1 MANNS
6 VPYGFV
12 GIQDLYS
19 QRVQQAGPERIWD
32 AIAASLAE
40 YNRVANAIVGVWS
53 QPTTVAME
61 QVELPGSGT
70 LQPLDE
76 WGNPLPVQ
84 PSGYYQVAYPIQGGG
99 TAFGDNRVTRAIM
112 TVEEVAR
119 LTMDA
124 MQRDKD
130 WLIRHALAALFTNT
144 TWTYTDKVGPNGS
157 KGLGSITIQPL
168 ANSDSVTYARKGAL
182 SASTDTHYLA
192 QASAVADATNPFPTI
207 KAELDEH
214 PSNSG
219 PVVAYIP
226 SDMVSSV
233 AALTEFV
240 EVTDPDIRYGANSDV
255 LAANGEAMVGPGKEV
270 IGKTKSGVWV
280 VDTPIMPSTYILAIS
295 TGGGAP
301 LRMREYPAPELQGFF
316 LEQHS
321 PDGNR
326 QESRFIRYAGF
337 GVRNRVSALVMRT
350 GNGSYA
356 IPSGYTAPLAV

>member
-1 MANNS
+1 MANS

-12 GIQDLYS
+12 GISDLYA
-19 QRVQQAGPERIWD
+19 QRVQQAGPERVFQAVAD
-32 AIAASLAE
+32 SVQE
-40 YNRVANAIVGVWS
+40 DTRVANAIVGAWS
-53 QPTTVAME
+53 EPTMLAME

-124 MQRDKD
+124 MQKDKD
-130 WLIRHALAALFTNT
+130 WLIRHALAAIFTNT
-144 TWTYTDKVGPNGS
+144 TWSYTDKVGPNGS
-157 KGLGSITIQPL
+157 KGLGAITIQPL
-168 ANSDSVTYARKGAL
+168 ANSDAVVYARKGTL
-182 SASTDTHYLA
+182 GSAVDTHYLA
-192 QASAVADATNPFPTI
+192 QSAAVADATNPFPTI

-219 PVVAYIP
+219 PVVAYIAT
-226 SDMVSSV
+226 DQV
-233 AALTEFV
+233 ATTVALTEFV
-240 EVTDPDIRYGANSDV
+240 EVTDPDIRYGADSDV

-270 IGKTKSGVWV
+270 LGKTKSGVWV
-280 VDTPIMPSTYILAIS
+280 VEAPIIPSGYMIAVS

-301 LRMREYPAPELQGFF
+301 LRMREYPAPELQGLF
-316 LEQHS
+316 LEQYS

-326 QESRFIRYAGF
+326 QETRLIRYAGF
-337 GVRNRVSALVMRT
+337 GVRNRVAALVQRI
-350 GNGSYA
+350 GNSSYA
-356 IPSGYTAPLAV
+356 IPSGYTAPLPV

>member
-1 MANNS
+1 MANS

-12 GIQDLYS
+12 GIQDLYA
-19 QRVQQAGPERIWD
+19 QRVQQAGPERVWD
-32 AIAASLAE
+32 AIAQSLGE
-40 YNRVANAIVGVWS
+40 YTRVANAIMGSWS
-53 QPTTVAME
+53 QPTMLAME

-99 TAFGDNRVTRAIM
+99 TAFGDNRVTRAVM

-144 TWTYTDKVGPNGS
+144 TWSFTDKIGPNGS
-157 KGLGSITIQPL
+157 KGLGAITIQPL
-168 ANSDSVTYARKGAL
+168 ANSDTVTYARKGSLAPT
-182 SASTDTHYLA
+182 TDTHYLA
-192 QASAVADATNPFPTI
+192 QSAAIDDSHNPFPTI

-219 PVVAYIP
+219 PIVAYVAT
-226 SDMVSSV
+226 DLVSTV
-233 AALTEFV
+233 TALTEFV
-240 EVTDPDIRYGANSDV
+240 EVNDPDIRYGADNDTLS
-255 LAANGEAMVGPGKEV
+255 ANGAAFIGPGKEV
-270 IGKTKSGVWV
+270 LGKTKSGVWV
-280 VDTPIMPSTYILAIS
+280 VETPILPSTYMIAVS

-301 LRMREYPAPELQGFF
+301 LRMREYSAPELQGLF
-316 LEQHS
+316 LENHS
-321 PDGNR
+321 PDGN
-326 QESRFIRYAGF
+326 QMISRFIRYAGF
-337 GVRNRVSALVMRT
+337 GVRNRVAALCMRI
-350 GNGSYA
+350 GNSSYA
-356 IPSGYTAPLAV
+356 IPTGYTAPLAV

>member
-1 MANNS
+1 MANS

-12 GIQDLYS
+12 GISDLYA
-19 QRVQQAGPERIWD
+19 QRVQQAGPERVFQAVAD
-32 AIAASLAE
+32 SVQE
-40 YNRVANAIVGVWS
+40 YTRVANAIVGAWS
-53 QPTTVAME
+53 EPTMLAME

-124 MQRDKD
+124 MQKDKD
-130 WLIRHALAALFTNT
+130 WLIRHALAAIFTNT
-144 TWTYTDKVGPNGS
+144 TWSYTDKVGPNGS
-157 KGLGSITIQPL
+157 KGLGAITIQPL
-168 ANSDSVTYARKGAL
+168 ANGDTVVYARKGTL
-182 SASTDTHYLA
+182 GSAVDTHYLA
-192 QASAVADATNPFPTI
+192 QSAAVADATNPFPTI

-219 PVVAYIP
+219 PVVAYIAT
-226 SDMVSSV
+226 DQV
-233 AALTEFV
+233 ATTVALTEFV
-240 EVTDPDIRYGANSDV
+240 EVTDPDIRYGADSDV

-270 IGKTKSGVWV
+270 LGKTKSGVWV
-280 VDTPIMPSTYILAIS
+280 VEAPIIPSGYMIAVS

-301 LRMREYPAPELQGFF
+301 LRMREYPAPELQGLF
-316 LEQHS
+316 LEQYS

-326 QESRFIRYAGF
+326 QETRLIRYAGF
-337 GVRNRVSALVMRT
+337 GVRNRVAALVQRI
-350 GNGSYA
+350 GNSSYA
-356 IPSGYTAPLAV
+356 IPSGYTAPLPV

>member
-1 MANNS
+1 MANS

-12 GIQDLYS
+12 GIQDLYA
-19 QRVQQAGPERIWD
+19 QRVQVAGPERIWQ
-32 AIAASLAE
+32 AIADSVEE
-40 YNRVANAIVGVWS
+40 YTRVANAIVGVWS
-53 QPTTVAME
+53 EPTMIAQE

-99 TAFGDNRVTRAIM
+99 TAFGDNRVTRAVM

-130 WLIRHALAALFTNT
+130 WLIRHAMAALFTNT
-144 TWTYTDKVGPNGS
+144 TWTYVDKIGANGT

-168 ANSDSVTYARKGAL
+168 ANGDTVTYARKGAL
-182 SASTDTHYLA
+182 TPATDTHYLA
-192 QASAVADATNPFPTI
+192 QAQAVADATNPFPTI

-219 PVVAYIP
+219 PIVAYIP
-226 SDMVSSV
+226 SDMTSAV

-240 EVTDPDIRYGANSDV
+240 EVTDPDIRYGADSDI
-255 LAANGEAMVGPGKEV
+255 LAANGEAMIGPGKEV
-270 IGKTKSGVWV
+270 LGKTKSGVWIV
-280 VDTPIMPSTYILAIS
+280 EAPIVPSTYIMAFS

-301 LRMREYPAPELQGFF
+301 LRMRQYPAPELQGLF

-326 QESRFIRYAGF
+326 QETRLIRYAGF
-337 GVRNRVSALVMRT
+337 GVRNRVAAAVMRI
-350 GNGSYA
+350 GNSSYA
-356 IPSGYTAPLAV
+356 IPSGYTAPLPV

>member
-1 MANNS
+1 MANS

-12 GIQDLYS
+12 GISDLYA
-19 QRVQQAGPERIWD
+19 QRVQQAGPERVFQAVAD
-32 AIAASLAE
+32 SVQE
-40 YNRVANAIVGVWS
+40 YTRVANAIVGAWS
-53 QPTTVAME
+53 EPTMLAME

-124 MQRDKD
+124 MQKDKD
-130 WLIRHALAALFTNT
+130 WLIRHALAAIFTNT
-144 TWTYTDKVGPNGS
+144 TWSYTDKVGPNGS
-157 KGLGSITIQPL
+157 KGLGAITIQPL
-168 ANSDSVTYARKGAL
+168 ANSDTVVYARKGTL
-182 SASTDTHYLA
+182 GSAVDTHYLA
-192 QASAVADATNPFPTI
+192 QSAAVADATNPFPTI

-219 PVVAYIP
+219 PVVAYIAT
-226 SDMVSSV
+226 DQV
-233 AALTEFV
+233 ATTVALTEFV
-240 EVTDPDIRYGANSDV
+240 EVTDPDIRYGADSDV

-270 IGKTKSGVWV
+270 LGKTKSGVWV
-280 VDTPIMPSTYILAIS
+280 VEAPIIPSGYMIAVS

-301 LRMREYPAPELQGFF
+301 LRMREYPAPELQGLF
-316 LEQHS
+316 LEQYS

-326 QESRFIRYAGF
+326 QETRLIRYAGF
-337 GVRNRVSALVMRT
+337 GVRNRVAALVQRI
-350 GNGSYA
+350 GNSSYA
-356 IPSGYTAPLAV
+356 IPSGYTAPLPV

>member
-1 MANNS
+1 MANS

-12 GIQDLYS
+12 GISDLYA
-19 QRVQQAGPERIWD
+19 QRVQQAGPERVFQAVAD
-32 AIAASLAE
+32 SVQE
-40 YNRVANAIVGVWS
+40 YTRVANAIVGAWS
-53 QPTTVAME
+53 EPTMLAME

-124 MQRDKD
+124 MQKDKD
-130 WLIRHALAALFTNT
+130 WLIRHALAAIFTNT
-144 TWTYTDKVGPNGS
+144 TWSYTDKVGPNGS
-157 KGLGSITIQPL
+157 KGLGAITIQPL
-168 ANSDSVTYARKGAL
+168 ANGDTVVYARKGTL
-182 SASTDTHYLA
+182 GSAVDTHYLA
-192 QASAVADATNPFPTI
+192 QSAAVADATNPFPTI

-219 PVVAYIP
+219 PVVAYIAT
-226 SDMVSSV
+226 DQV
-233 AALTEFV
+233 ATTVALTEFV
-240 EVTDPDIRYGANSDV
+240 EVTDPDIRYGADSDV

-270 IGKTKSGVWV
+270 LGKTKSGVWV
-280 VDTPIMPSTYILAIS
+280 VEAPIIPSGYMIAVS

-301 LRMREYPAPELQGFF
+301 LRMREYPAPELQGLF
-316 LEQHS
+316 LEQYS

-326 QESRFIRYAGF
+326 QETRLIRYAGF
-337 GVRNRVSALVMRT
+337 GVRNRVAALVQRI
-350 GNGSYA
+350 GNGTYA
-356 IPSGYTAPLAV
+356 IPAGYTAPLPV

>member
-1 MANNS
+1 MANS

-12 GIQDLYS
+12 GIQDLYA
-19 QRVQQAGPERIWD
+19 QRVQQAGPDRVWD
-32 AIAASLAE
+32 AIGQSLAE
-40 YNRVANAIVGVWS
+40 YSRVADAILGAWA
-53 QPTTVAME
+53 QRTTVAME
-61 QVELPGSGT
+61 QVELAGSGT

-144 TWTYTDKVGPNGS
+144 TWTFADKVGPNGT
-157 KGLGSITIQPL
+157 KGLGDITIQPL
-168 ANSDSVTYARKGAL
+168 ANGDSVTYARKGAL
-182 SASTDTHYLA
+182 AASTDTHYLA
-192 QASAVADATNPFPTI
+192 QAGAIADNANPFPTI

-219 PVVAYIP
+219 PVVAYIA
-226 SDMVSSV
+226 SDLVTTTT
-233 AALTEFV
+233 ALTEFV
-240 EVTDPDIRYGANSDV
+240 EVNDPDIRYGADNDTLS
-255 LAANGEAMVGPGKEV
+255 ANGAALIGPGKEV
-270 IGKTKSGVWV
+270 LGKTKSGVWV
-280 VDTPIMPSTYILAIS
+280 VEAPIIPSNYIVAVS

-301 LRMREYPAPELQGFF
+301 LRMREYAAAELQGLF
-316 LEQHS
+316 LENHS
-321 PDGNR
+321 PDGN
-326 QESRFIRYAGF
+326 QQISRFIRYAGF
-337 GVRNRVSALVMRT
+337 GARNRVAALAMRI

-356 IPSGYTAPLAV
+356 IPTGYTAPLAV

>member
-1 MANNS
+1 MANS

-12 GIQDLYS
+12 GLTDLYA

-32 AIAASLAE
+32 AIAQSLGE
-40 YNRVANAIVGVWS
+40 YTRVANAIVGTWA

-130 WLIRHALAALFTNT
+130 WMIRHAMAALFTNT
-144 TWTYTDKVGPNGS
+144 TWSYTDKVGPNGS
-157 KGLGSITIQPL
+157 KGLGAITIQPL
-168 ANSDSVTYARKGAL
+168 ANSDTVVYARKGTL
-182 SASTDTHYLA
+182 GSSVDTHYLA
-192 QASAVADATNPFPTI
+192 QAATIADNANPFPTI

-219 PVVAYIP
+219 PIVAYIAT
-226 SDMVSSV
+226 DLVSTV
-233 AALTEFV
+233 TALTEFV
-240 EVTDPDIRYGANSDV
+240 ELNDPDIRYGADNDTLS
-255 LAANGEAMVGPGKEV
+255 ANGAAFVGPGKEV
-270 IGKTKSGVWV
+270 LGKTKSGVWV
-280 VDTPIMPSTYILAIS
+280 VEAPVIPSNYMIAVS

-301 LRMREYPAPELQGFF
+301 LRMREYPAPELQGLF
-316 LEQHS
+316 LENYS
-321 PDGNR
+321 PDGN
-326 QESRFIRYAGF
+326 QQISRFIRYAGF
-337 GVRNRVSALVMRT
+337 GARNRVAALAMRI
-350 GNGSYA
+350 GNSSYA
-356 IPSGYTAPLAV
+356 IPAGYTAPLPV

>member
-1 MANNS
+1 MANS

-12 GIQDLYS
+12 GIQDLYA
-19 QRVQQAGPERIWD
+19 QRVQQAGPDRVWD
-32 AIAASLAE
+32 AIADSLAE
-40 YNRVANAIVGVWS
+40 YSRVADAILGAWA
-53 QPTTVAME
+53 QRTIVAME
-61 QVELPGSGT
+61 QVELAGSGT

-144 TWTYTDKVGPNGS
+144 TWTFADKVGPNGT
-157 KGLGSITIQPL
+157 KGLGDITIQPL
-168 ANSDSVTYARKGAL
+168 ANGDSVVYARKGAL
-182 SASTDTHYLA
+182 TASTDTHYLA
-192 QASAVADATNPFPTI
+192 QAGAIADNANPFPTI

-219 PVVAYIP
+219 PVVAYIA
-226 SDMVSSV
+226 SDLVTTTT
-233 AALTEFV
+233 ALTEFV
-240 EVTDPDIRYGANSDV
+240 EVNDPDIRYGADNDTLS
-255 LAANGEAMVGPGKEV
+255 ANGAALIGPGKEV
-270 IGKTKSGVWV
+270 LGKTKSGVWV
-280 VDTPIMPSTYILAIS
+280 VEAPIIPSNYIVAVS

-301 LRMREYPAPELQGFF
+301 LRMREYAAAELQGLF
-316 LEQHS
+316 LENHS
-321 PDGNR
+321 PDGN
-326 QESRFIRYAGF
+326 QQISRFIRYAGF
-337 GVRNRVSALVMRT
+337 GARNRVAALAMRI
-350 GNGSYA
+350 GNGNYA
-356 IPSGYTAPLAV
+356 IPTGYTAPLAV